1 MQLNHILQKA
11 LNVSLGTPCL
21 LRLPAKTDHS
31 RCSNVDGAH
40 VNCRFQTCIL
50 NNVSEKIQPFKTSR
64 TTVL

>member
-11 LNVSLGTPCL
+11 LNVSLGTGCQQKL
-21 LRLPAKTDHS
+21 IILD
-31 RCSNVDGAH
+31 RCSNVDDAH

-64 TTVL
+64 TTV